1 MDFQDKLKE
10 LRKNRGLTQEELAQA
25 LFVSRTA
32 ISKWESGKGYP
43 NIDSLKAISKYFCV
57 SLDDLLSTDEIVTI
71 AEEDGKQKERHL
83 RNLVFGLLDCSIA
96 MFLFLPFFGQR
107 VDGVIQ
113 EVSVLMLTEEEIY
126 IKIPYLIIVFSMTVW
141 GILMLALRDCQV
153 SFWLQKKD
161 KVSLGLG
168 AVGALLFMISRQP
181 YASAYLFLILVIQ
194 ALMLI
199 KWA

>member
-32 ISKWESGKGYP
+32 ISKWETGKGYP

-57 SLDDLLSTDEIVTI
+57 SLDDLLSTDEILTI

-141 GILMLALRDCQV
+141 GILMLALQDCQV

>member
-57 SLDDLLSTDEIVTI
+57 SLDDLLSTDEIITI

-113 EVSVLMLTEEEIY
+113 EVSVLMLIEEEIY

>member
-57 SLDDLLSTDEIVTI
+57 SLDDLLSTDEILTI
-71 AEEDGKQKERHL
+71 AEDDGKQKERHL

-141 GILMLALRDCQV
+141 GILMLALQDCQV

>member
-43 NIDSLKAISKYFCV
+43 NIDSLKAISKYFSV
-57 SLDDLLSTDEIVTI
+57 SLDDLLLTDEIITI

-83 RNLVFGLLDCSIA
+83 RDLVFGLLDCSIA

-113 EVSVLMLTEEEIY
+113 AVSVLMLTEEEIY
-126 IKIPYLIIVFSMTVW
+126 IKAPYLIIVFSMAVW
-141 GILMLALRDCQV
+141 GILMLALQGCQA

-168 AVGALLFMISRQP
+168 AVGALFFMLSRQP
-181 YASAYLFLILVIQ
+181 YASSYLFLILVIQ

>member
-57 SLDDLLSTDEIVTI
+57 SLDDLLSTDEIITI

-83 RNLVFGLLDCSIA
+83 RNLVFGLLDCIIA

-141 GILMLALRDCQV
+141 GILMLALQDCQV

-161 KVSLGLG
+161 KISLGLG

>member
-57 SLDDLLSTDEIVTI
+57 SLDDLLSTDEILTV

>member
-32 ISKWESGKGYP
+32 ISKWETGKGYP

-57 SLDDLLSTDEIVTI
+57 SLDDLLSTDEIITI

-141 GILMLALRDCQV
+141 GILMLALQDCQV

>member
-57 SLDDLLSTDEIVTI
+57 SLDDLLSTDEIITI

-168 AVGALLFMISRQP
+168 AVGALFFMLSRQP
-181 YASAYLFLILVIQ
+181 CASAYLFLILVIQ

>member
-57 SLDDLLSTDEIVTI
+57 SLDDLLSTDEIITI

-141 GILMLALRDCQV
+141 GILVLALQDCQV

-161 KVSLGLG
+161 KISLGLG

>member
-57 SLDDLLSTDEIVTI
+57 SLDDLLSTDEILTI
-71 AEEDGKQKERHL
+71 AEKDGKQKERHL

-141 GILMLALRDCQV
+141 GILMLALQDCQV

>member
-10 LRKNRGLTQEELAQA
+10 PRKNRGLTQEELAQA

-57 SLDDLLSTDEIVTI
+57 SLDDLLSTDEIITI

-141 GILMLALRDCQV
+141 GILMLALQDCQV

-161 KVSLGLG
+161 KISLGLG

>member
-57 SLDDLLSTDEIVTI
+57 SLDDLLSTDEIITI

-113 EVSVLMLTEEEIY
+113 EVSVHMLTEEEIY

-141 GILMLALRDCQV
+141 GILMLALQDCQV

-161 KVSLGLG
+161 KISLGLG

>member
-57 SLDDLLSTDEIVTI
+57 SLDDLLSTDEILTI

>member
-1 MDFQDKLKE
+1 MDFQDKLKK

-57 SLDDLLSTDEIVTI
+57 SLDDLLSTDEILTI
-71 AEEDGKQKERHL
+71 AEDDGKQKERHL

>member
-1 MDFQDKLKE
+1 M
-10 LRKNRGLTQEELAQA
+10 
-25 LFVSRTA
+25 
-32 ISKWESGKGYP
+32 
-43 NIDSLKAISKYFCV
+43 
-57 SLDDLLSTDEIVTI
+57 
-71 AEEDGKQKERHL
+71 

-96 MFLFLPFFGQR
+96 VFLFLPFFGQR

-141 GILMLALRDCQV
+141 GILMLALQDCQV

-161 KVSLGLG
+161 KISLGLG
-168 AVGALLFMISRQP
+168 AVGALLFMLSRQP

>member
-57 SLDDLLSTDEIVTI
+57 SLDDLLSTDEIITI

-141 GILMLALRDCQV
+141 GILMLALQDCQV

-168 AVGALLFMISRQP
+168 AVGALFLMLSRQP
-181 YASAYLFLILVIQ
+181 CASAYLFLILVIQ

>member
-57 SLDDLLSTDEIVTI
+57 SLDDLLSTDEIITI

-161 KVSLGLG
+161 KISLGLG

>member
-57 SLDDLLSTDEIVTI
+57 SLDDLLSTDEIITI

-141 GILMLALRDCQV
+141 GILMLALQDCQV

-161 KVSLGLG
+161 KISLGLG

-181 YASAYLFLILVIQ
+181 YASAYLCLSLVIQ

>member
-57 SLDDLLSTDEIVTI
+57 SLDDLLSTDEIITI

-141 GILMLALRDCQV
+141 GILMLALQDCQV

-161 KVSLGLG
+161 KISLGLG
-168 AVGALLFMISRQP
+168 AVGALFFMLSRQP

>member
-43 NIDSLKAISKYFCV
+43 NIDSLNAISKYFCV
-57 SLDDLLSTDEIVTI
+57 SLDDLLSTDEIITI

-141 GILMLALRDCQV
+141 GILMLALQDCQV

-161 KVSLGLG
+161 NISLGLG

>member
-25 LFVSRTA
+25 LFVSCTA

-161 KVSLGLG
+161 KVSLCRG

>member
-57 SLDDLLSTDEIVTI
+57 SLDDLLSTDEIITI

-141 GILMLALRDCQV
+141 GILMLALQDCQV

-161 KVSLGLG
+161 KISLGLG
-168 AVGALLFMISRQP
+168 AVGALLFMISQQP

>member
-57 SLDDLLSTDEIVTI
+57 SLDDLLSTDEIITI

-141 GILMLALRDCQV
+141 GILMLALQDCQV

-168 AVGALLFMISRQP
+168 AVGALLFMLSRQP

>member
-57 SLDDLLSTDEIVTI
+57 SLDDLLSTDEIITI
-71 AEEDGKQKERHL
+71 AEEGGKQKERHL

-141 GILMLALRDCQV
+141 GILMLALQDCQV

-161 KVSLGLG
+161 KISLGLG

>member
-57 SLDDLLSTDEIVTI
+57 SLDDLLSTDEIITI

>member
-57 SLDDLLSTDEIVTI
+57 SLDDLLSTDEIITV

-141 GILMLALRDCQV
+141 GILMLALQDCQV

-168 AVGALLFMISRQP
+168 AVGALLFMVSRQP

>member
-32 ISKWESGKGYP
+32 ISKWESGKGCP

-57 SLDDLLSTDEIVTI
+57 SLDDLLSTDEIITI

-141 GILMLALRDCQV
+141 GILMLALQDCQV

-168 AVGALLFMISRQP
+168 AVGALLFMLSRQP

>member
-57 SLDDLLSTDEIVTI
+57 SLDDLLSTDEILTI
-71 AEEDGKQKERHL
+71 ADEDGKQKERHL

-141 GILMLALRDCQV
+141 GILMLALQDCQV

-161 KVSLGLG
+161 KISLGLG

>member
-57 SLDDLLSTDEIVTI
+57 SLDDLLSTDEIITI

-96 MFLFLPFFGQR
+96 MFFGQR

-141 GILMLALRDCQV
+141 GILMLALQDCQV

-168 AVGALLFMISRQP
+168 AVGALFFMLSRQP
-181 YASAYLFLILVIQ
+181 CASAYLFLILVIQ

>member
-57 SLDDLLSTDEIVTI
+57 SLDDLLSTDEIITI

-126 IKIPYLIIVFSMTVW
+126 IKKIGRAHV
-141 GILMLALRDCQV
+141 
-153 SFWLQKKD
+153 
-161 KVSLGLG
+161 
-168 AVGALLFMISRQP
+168 
-181 YASAYLFLILVIQ
+181 
-194 ALMLI
+194 
-199 KWA
+199 

>member
-57 SLDDLLSTDEIVTI
+57 SLDDLLSTDEIITI

-141 GILMLALRDCQV
+141 GILMLALQDCQV

-161 KVSLGLG
+161 KISLGLG
-168 AVGALLFMISRQP
+168 AVGALLFMLSRQP

>member
-1 MDFQDKLKE
+1 MDFQDKLKK

-57 SLDDLLSTDEIVTI
+57 SLDDLLSTDEIITI

-141 GILMLALRDCQV
+141 GILMLALQDCQV

-161 KVSLGLG
+161 KISLGLG

>member
-57 SLDDLLSTDEIVTI
+57 SLDDLLSTDEIITI

-141 GILMLALRDCQV
+141 GILMLALQDCQV

-161 KVSLGLG
+161 KISLGLG
-168 AVGALLFMISRQP
+168 AVGALLFMVSRQP

>member
-57 SLDDLLSTDEIVTI
+57 SLDDLLSTDEIITI

-141 GILMLALRDCQV
+141 GILMLALQDCQV

-161 KVSLGLG
+161 KISLGLG
-168 AVGALLFMISRQP
+168 AVGALLFMLSQQP

>member
-141 GILMLALRDCQV
+141 GILMLALQDCQV

-161 KVSLGLG
+161 KISLGLG
-168 AVGALLFMISRQP
+168 AVGALLFMLSRQP

>member
-57 SLDDLLSTDEIVTI
+57 SLDDLLSTDEILTI
-71 AEEDGKQKERHL
+71 AEKDGKQKERHL

-141 GILMLALRDCQV
+141 GILMLALQDCQV

-161 KVSLGLG
+161 KISLGLG

>member
-43 NIDSLKAISKYFCV
+43 NIDSLKAISKYFSV
-57 SLDDLLSTDEIVTI
+57 SLDDLLSTDEIITI

-83 RNLVFGLLDCSIA
+83 RDLVFGLLDCSIA

-113 EVSVLMLTEEEIY
+113 AVSVLMLTEEEIY
-126 IKIPYLIIVFSMTVW
+126 IKAPYLIIVFSMAVW
-141 GILMLALRDCQV
+141 GILMLALQGCQA

-168 AVGALLFMISRQP
+168 AVGALFFMLSRQP
-181 YASAYLFLILVIQ
+181 YASSYLFLILVIQ

>member
-57 SLDDLLSTDEIVTI
+57 SLDDLLSTDEIITI

-141 GILMLALRDCQV
+141 GILMLALQDCQV

-168 AVGALLFMISRQP
+168 AVGALLFMVSQQP

>member
-141 GILMLALRDCQV
+141 GILMLALQDCQV

>member
-32 ISKWESGKGYP
+32 ISKWESGKGFP

-57 SLDDLLSTDEIVTI
+57 SLDDLLSTDEILTI